1 MRARAYAP
9 ALLPMVVGLLLGSP
23 YLAIHL
29 LEERLAPLVE
39 LLVIA
44 DQLQLL
50 PLGLL
55 RVAVTVVG
63 VDLLLVSVLG
73 HALGVELG

>member
-1 MRARAYAP
+1 VRTRAYAP

>member
-1 MRARAYAP
+1 
-9 ALLPMVVGLLLGSP
+9 MVVGLLLGSP

>member
-1 MRARAYAP
+1 VRARAYAP